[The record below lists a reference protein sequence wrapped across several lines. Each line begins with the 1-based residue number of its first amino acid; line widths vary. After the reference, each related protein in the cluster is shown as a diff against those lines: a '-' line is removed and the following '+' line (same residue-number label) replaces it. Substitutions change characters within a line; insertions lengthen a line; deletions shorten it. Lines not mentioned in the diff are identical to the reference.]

1 MPVGTLYEQDGMTA
15 MLQQTPKHQNY
26 QNAFFHADMHDEQK
40 SYIDLNYT
48 NYHSNIELTNAKR
61 PLRPTQKDST
71 EQKSNAVPLS
81 PLTRHL
87 TN

>member
-1 MPVGTLYEQDGMTA
+1 
-15 MLQQTPKHQNY
+15 ML
-26 QNAFFHADMHDEQK
+26 DEQK

-61 PLRPTQKDST
+61 PLRPTQKGST

>member
-1 MPVGTLYEQDGMTA
+1 MTA
-15 MLQQTPKHQNY
+15 YHALQQTPKHMDY
-26 QNAFFHADMHDEQK
+26 QNVFFHADMLDEQK

-48 NYHSNIELTNAKR
+48 NNHSNIELTNAKR
-61 PLRPTQKDST
+61 SFKPAGYGLKGST
-71 EQKSNAVPLS
+71 DRKSSAVPMS